1 MTTLHQSVADCER
14 DFFDVR
20 TNCGLATERD
30 PSQTHGP
37 MRPFTRDD
45 LRSLLSRQT
54 TPCVSIFI
62 PVARGAT
69 AAASNS
75 LRFKNALKEA
85 ESKLVPATREAG
97 LKALAHLA
105 KLDDSAFWGEQ
116 RAAFA
121 AFATADAAH
130 YFRLGESTDAMTV
143 VADTFYTKPLVKY
156 LQGEIRYYVL
166 SVTKE
171 NVTLWEGGRDSLDA
185 VVVPG
190 MPRGLRELEEGRGK
204 DYIAGVVRS
213 TGPGRSVHGG
223 GEPDPKSDLKSLFRA
238 VDRALLAY
246 THDERTPLV
255 LATFEH
261 YASLFHEVSKN
272 PQLLD
277 EGIHGDPASQ
287 TREQLRDGALGIL
300 KPLREAAFKSFT
312 DQYNIAVNL
321 HRGTNYPPNI
331 AKAAVYGRVRTLLIE
346 DGRTLPGTVDRTTGE
361 VIKGDAGG
369 IDLLDDIG
377 ELVIASG
384 GDVYVLPKALMP
396 TDVGV
401 AAIYRY

>member
-1 MTTLHQSVADCER
+1 M
-14 DFFDVR
+14 
-20 TNCGLATERD
+20 
-30 PSQTHGP
+30 
-37 MRPFTRDD
+37 
-45 LRSLLSRQT
+45 LSRQT
-54 TPCVSIFI
+54 TPCVSIFL

-69 AAASNS
+69 AAAANS
-75 LRFKNALKEA
+75 LHFKNALKEA
-85 ESKLVPATREAG
+85 ESKLLPASREAG

-121 AFATADAAH
+121 AFATAEGVD
-130 YFRLGESTDAMTV
+130 YFRLGETTHALTV

-190 MPRGLRELEEGRGK
+190 MPRGLRELEEGRASH
-204 DYIAGVVRS
+204 ITGVVRS
-213 TGPGRSVHGG
+213 TGAGRSVHGG

-255 LATFEH
+255 LATFEQH
-261 YASLFHEVSKN
+261 APLFHEVSKN

-277 EGIHGDPASQ
+277 EGILGDPASQ
-287 TREQLRDGALGIL
+287 TRDQLRDRALAIL

-361 VIKGDAGG
+361 VLRGDAGG

-384 GDVYVLPKALMP
+384 GDVYVLPKSLMP